1 MTKATAFLLSLLVS
15 LTVLAAA
22 CMWVFPK
29 TSPSPAEVGGQTHRF
44 EDSFS
49 LQVSLQSGE
58 SCVGATLRFE
68 PAAERIRVVAGE
80 AEADRR
86 AVLTPEG
93 LERMLAALG
102 NNLPLTLSEP
112 VQVCEHNRYLNLPAG
127 AQLLAAE
134 QVTTLL
140 QLRPALFPAVVAAM
154 LNTYDDPVAL
164 LTLLLGHSEDTDLSA
179 KDGAA
184 VRDRLVRLWESG
196 HGRPAVTI

>member
-1 MTKATAFLLSLLVS
+1 MITPTSSAGAVISGSGVTSGL
-15 LTVLAAA
+15 
-22 CMWVFPK
+22 K
-29 TSPSPAEVGGQTHRF
+29 TGSGVGRGVG
-44 EDSFS
+44 D
-49 LQVSLQSGE
+49 GE
-58 SCVGATLRFE
+58 AVGMAVM
-68 PAAERIRVVAGE
+68 AAGE

-164 LTLLLGHSEDTDLSA
+164 LTLLLGCSEDTDLSA
-179 KDGAA
+179 KDGPA

-196 HGRPAVTI
+196 YGRPAVTI